1 MEVGGS
7 ACLEDEM
14 MNRLYA
20 WLFLGYDLATT
31 WLRLGDRDGVF
42 TVCLDELHMQYSILL
57 SASPSRYP
65 GTRMLRHR
73 HWSHSTCTLPPYV
86 RGTGRTHRVLDPEK
100 RSAGTGSTVLHHLAW
115 D

>member
-1 MEVGGS
+1 MKVGGS

-65 GTRMLRHR
+65 GMEVLV
-73 HWSHSTCTLPPYV
+73 CCDIDIGATLPQYFTSV
-86 RGTGRTHRVLDPEK
+86 RDEGTY
-100 RSAGTGSTVLHHLAW
+100 S
-115 D
+115 